1 MLIKPEKVLMNKAHI
16 FELMD
21 LLIALKKEAY
31 EKHPAT
37 STEIVDWAIEQA
49 ILRTS
54 LKDGVE
60 FDMI

>member
-1 MLIKPEKVLMNKAHI
+1 MLIKPEKVLMNESHI
-16 FELMD
+16 LELVD
-21 LLIALKKEAY
+21 LLVKLR
-31 EKHPAT
+31 EKVSSKYPSLSEET
-37 STEIVDWAIEQA
+37 QRWCVEQA